1 MLLQESNAPGAHM
14 HFVAE
19 GEVSFR
25 SVLFI
30 PKDAPRDYEVG
41 KDNNSR
47 NIKVSYGVGPQMHVH
62 WYTVN

>member
-1 MLLQESNAPGAHM
+1 M

-30 PKDAPRDYEVG
+30 PKDAPRDYQP
-41 KDNNSR
+41 NSR
-47 NIKVSYGVGPQMHVH
+47 DTVSRNVKVRTKMKAPQENTAFCFVSVEAKAMK
-62 WYTVN
+62 T